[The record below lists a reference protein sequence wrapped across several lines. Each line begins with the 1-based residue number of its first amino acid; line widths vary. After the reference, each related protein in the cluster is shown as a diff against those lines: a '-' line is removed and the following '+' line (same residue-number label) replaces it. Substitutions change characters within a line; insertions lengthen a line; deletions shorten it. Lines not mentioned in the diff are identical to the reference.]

1 LFLTWAVRARNQPHM
16 MVNVVSLT
24 IGLVGLYKALG

>member
-1 LFLTWAVRARNQPHM
+1 M

-24 IGLVGLYKALG
+24 IGLVGLYKALGWPEFTDLL